1 MQFPNALQSRQDEA
15 KEYKK
20 WDREHDMYIQEFKHK
35 LNKIELSLH
44 QPTSKPPPRPFDTEA
59 FNNYLVWFRSVART
73 QLNAAA
79 FQPGDILHEPN
90 PGFDRMANMEYN
102 MLIRDGR
109 RYELVPTIRFV
120 VSYRYIYMVTY
131 IVPK

>member
-1 MQFPNALQSRQDEA
+1 MLCSLDKMKQKSI
-15 KEYKK
+15 KK

-35 LNKIELSLH
+35 LNKIELSLR

-59 FNNYLVWFRSVART
+59 FNNYFAWFRSVART
-73 QLNAAA
+73 QLNAPA

-102 MLIRDGR
+102 RLIRDGR
-109 RYELVPTIRFV
+109 RYESAPTIRFV
-120 VSYRYIYMVTY
+120 VSYRYIYMLAY